1 MALPF
6 IIPGLSAANYTFVV
20 ADANNCSQ
28 TITINLSEP
37 NTLTV
42 GLTGNTSVCEGDPSN
57 LGTNVNGGTQG
68 YSYLWLPGGST
79 TSNISVIPSV
89 PTTYTVQI
97 TDLNGCVAITTLAFN
112 VVPKPV
118 ISIVNQNA
126 LGCEPLCTTVT
137 LSQAQNPN
145 YIYSWNFVNTT
156 TGANFTSSMY
166 NGNVCLSTPGNYS
179 LNLTVSASSG
189 CFVSANYASIATV
202 HPGPVADF
210 NHSPIKPI
218 LNIDQY
224 VTFTDASY
232 GATIVSWNW
241 YFMNTAQ
248 YTSIEQN
255 PFFEYTEPGTYPVVL
270 VVTTD
275 KGCKDTLIR
284 PLVVGEDFGIY
295 VPNAFTPNNDGFN
308 DVFQPKGFG
317 IVKYEI
323 TIFDRWGEVV
333 FKTKSFEEGWDGRYQ
348 GRGNQIVKEDVYTW
362 LINCTSVFGKS
373 HELKGHVT
381 LIR

>member
-1 MALPF
+1 M
-6 IIPGLSAANYTFVV
+6 
-20 ADANNCSQ
+20 
-28 TITINLSEP
+28 
-37 NTLTV
+37 
-42 GLTGNTSVCEGDPSN
+42 
-57 LGTNVNGGTQG
+57 
-68 YSYLWLPGGST
+68 
-79 TSNISVIPSV
+79 
-89 PTTYTVQI
+89 
-97 TDLNGCVAITTLAFN
+97 
-112 VVPKPV
+112 
-118 ISIVNQNA
+118 
-126 LGCEPLCTTVT
+126 
-137 LSQAQNPN
+137 
-145 YIYSWNFVNTT
+145 
-156 TGANFTSSMY
+156 
-166 NGNVCLSTPGNYS
+166 
-179 LNLTVSASSG
+179 
-189 CFVSANYASIATV
+189 
-202 HPGPVADF
+202 
-210 NHSPIKPI
+210 
-218 LNIDQY
+218 LNIEQY

-232 GATIVSWNW
+232 GAPIVSWNW

-381 LIR
+381 